1 MRALLR
7 YGGNR
12 RALRAFAERQEMV
25 KAGLTRRD
33 LVRLGLITGGG
44 VGGGL
49 LATEKGMA
57 AELRSTDALGSLPP
71 LTKFVEP
78 LPILPVL
85 PERNPN
91 TFATFVQHPATAE
104 PNHRETVPGNPKL
117 FLEGRSEPH
126 QSRAPDPVG
135 NFTPQ
140 HYHATHMG
148 ANPNAVVHPKLPKQT
163 VWGFNLGDPNLTTD
177 PPLSPGPVVILHNLE
192 PAVIRRFN
200 DLPPIQQN
208 GGFGVPE
215 VSTHLHNFHSA
226 PDSDGGPCDPVQQ
239 RFFFRGQYY
248 DYFYNMHFAG
258 WNSTNKPDG
267 NIQEA
272 LSFLWYHDHRV
283 DHTAENTYKG
293 LVGPSIVRTTF
304 DNGDETD
311 PKGLRLPSFKEGG
324 GFDIPLVFA
333 DRLFDPTTG
342 LLAFDTFNT
351 DGILGNVFLVNGKA
365 SPFLD
370 VFRRRYRFRLLVAG
384 PSRFFQF
391 FLTNPDN
398 LRQSIPFLVISED
411 GNFLGRPVKTTS
423 VRLAVAER
431 NDILVDF
438 ARIAREFGSPKRLI
452 LENRLEQTDGR
463 GPTGKILPAG
473 QGDQLL
479 QFNIGGA
486 PPDPDDS
493 LDYDPLSTGT
503 IPAQA
508 GDAVFAP
515 VSLPDISQA
524 VPRITRTFQFERGD
538 GGWQVNGQFMDCT
551 RFRFAPQVNEF
562 ERWIIQNSSGGWQ
575 HPVHIHFEE
584 FRILSRNGVKVKPGD
599 IEFARKDVMQLRFND
614 SIEIL
619 VRFRDMVGGYPFHCH
634 NTVHEDHQMMMLY
647 NVAAKGDNKTRP

>member
-7 YGGNR
+7 YGGSR

-33 LVRLGLITGGG
+33 LMRMGLIVGGG
-44 VGGGL
+44 AGGGL
-49 LATEKGMA
+49 LVTEKGMA
-57 AELRSTDALGSLPP
+57 ADLRSNDALGKLPP
-71 LTKFVEP
+71 LARFVEP
-78 LPILPVL
+78 LPIPPVL
-85 PERNPN
+85 PERNP
-91 TFATFVQHPATAE
+91 ATDPSFLEHPSTVAPNRATNPATGL
-104 PNHRETVPGNPKL
+104 P
-117 FLEGRSEPH
+117 FEGRSEPH
-126 QSRAPDPVG
+126 QSRGPGQPGA
-135 NFTPQ
+135 FEPQ
-140 HYHATHMG
+140 HFFVTRIA
-148 ANPNAVVHPKLPKQT
+148 ANPNVSVHPALPEQT
-163 VWGFNLGDPNLTTD
+163 LWGFNLGGADTTADPALV
-177 PPLSPGPVVILHNLE
+177 PGPLVILHHLE
-192 PAVIRRFN
+192 PAVIRRYN
-200 DLPPIQQN
+200 DLPPIEQN

-248 DYFYNMHFAG
+248 DYFHNMHFAG
-258 WNSTNKPDG
+258 WNSTNQPDG

-293 LVGPSIVRTTF
+293 LVGPVIVRTAF
-304 DNGDETD
+304 DNGDETA
-311 PKGLRLPSFKEGG
+311 PGGLHLPSFVEGG
-324 GFDIPLVFA
+324 GYDIPLVFA

-351 DGILGNVFLVNGKA
+351 DGIIGNVFLVNGKA
-365 SPFLD
+365 SPFLE
-370 VFRRRYRFRLLVAG
+370 VSQRRYRFRLLVAG
-384 PSRFFQF
+384 PSRFFEF
-391 FLTNPDN
+391 YLTNPDN

-423 VRLAVAER
+423 VRLSVAER

-438 ARIAREFGSPKRLI
+438 ARIAREFGNPKRLI
-452 LENRLEQTDGR
+452 LENRLEQVDGR

-479 QFNIGGA
+479 ELRIG
-486 PPDPDDS
+486 PSVEDDS
-493 LDYDPLSTGT
+493 FDYDPVSTGT
-503 IPAQA
+503 IRAGA

-515 VSLPDISQA
+515 ISLPDISTA
-524 VPRITRTFQFERGD
+524 TPRITRRFEFTRGG

-551 RFRFAPQVNEF
+551 RFRFRTQVDQF
-562 ERWIIQNSSGGWQ
+562 ERWIVTNSSGGWQ

-599 IEFARKDVMQLRFND
+599 IEFARKDVMQLRFGD
-614 SIEIL
+614 SIELL
-619 VRFRDMVGGYPFHCH
+619 VRFRDMVGGFPFHCH
-634 NTVHEDHQMMMLY
+634 NTVHEDHQMMLLWE
-647 NVAAKGDNKTRP
+647 NAAVGDNKTTP

>member
-7 YGGNR
+7 HGGNR

-25 KAGLTRRD
+25 RAGLTRRD
-33 LVRLGLITGGG
+33 LVRLGLIAGGG

-57 AELRSTDALGSLPP
+57 AELRSNSALGSLPP
-71 LTKFVEP
+71 LTRFVEP

-85 PERNPN
+85 PERDPVTFQ
-91 TFATFVQHPATAE
+91 TFARNPSTAA
-104 PNHRETVPGNPKL
+104 PNNKKFIPGTNVP
-117 FLEGRSEPH
+117 LEGRSEAH
-126 QSRAPDPVG
+126 QSRGPGQPGAFEPA
-135 NFTPQ
+135 
-140 HYHATHMG
+140 HYHVSHMG
-148 ANPNAVVHPKLPKQT
+148 ANPNASVHPALPKQT
-163 VWGFNLGDPNLTTD
+163 FWGFNLGDDDLVAD
-177 PPLSPGPVVILHNLE
+177 PPLSPGPVVILHHLE
-192 PAVIRRFN
+192 PALIRRHN
-200 DLPPIQQN
+200 DLPPIAQN

-226 PDSDGGPCDPVQQ
+226 PDSDGGPCDPVEQ

-248 DYFYNMHFAG
+248 DYFHNMHFAG
-258 WNSTNKPDG
+258 WNSTNTPDG

-293 LVGPSIVRTTF
+293 LVGPAIVRTAF

-311 PKGLRLPSFKEGG
+311 PNGLRLPSFVEGG

-342 LLAFDTFNT
+342 HLAFDTFNT
-351 DGILGNVFLVNGKA
+351 DGIIGNVFLVNGKA

-370 VFRRRYRFRLLVAG
+370 VNQRRYRFRLLVAG

-398 LRQSIPFLVISED
+398 LSQSIPFLVITED

-423 VRLAVAER
+423 VRLGVAER

-438 ARIAREFGSPKRLI
+438 ARIVREFGSPKRLI
-452 LENRLEQTDGR
+452 LENRLEQVNGR
-463 GPTGKILPAG
+463 GPTGNILPAG

-479 QFNIGGA
+479 EFRIGA
-486 PPDPDDS
+486 SVTDDS
-493 LDYDPLSTGT
+493 KDYDPLSTGT
-503 IPAQA
+503 IRPLA
-508 GDAVFAP
+508 GDAVFGP

-524 VPRITRTFQFERGD
+524 VPRITRHFQFERGD

-551 RFRFAPQVNEF
+551 RFRFKTQVNAF
-562 ERWIIQNSSGGWQ
+562 ERWIVQNNSGGWQ

-599 IEFARKDVMQLRFND
+599 IEFARKDVMQLRFGD
-614 SIEIL
+614 TIELLI
-619 VRFRDMVGGYPFHCH
+619 RFRDMVGGYPFHCH
-634 NTVHEDHQMMMLY
+634 NTVHEDHQMMMLWE
-647 NVAAKGDNKTRP
+647 NAAVGDNKTTP